1 MSTNNLLNTLEFQIA
16 FGAVRHFGR
25 NLYTTNPPAIAELV
39 ANAWDAYARKCDLC
53 YTSNSLLI
61 VDNGIGMNDEE
72 FQKRYATSGKP
83 RQCFQASQTLRYIRH
98 PTFTRTLPPAKPCSG
113 AAFSQRT
120 ACFCSRN
127 CIQRRNCTCP
137 K

>member
-1 MSTNNLLNTLEFQIA
+1 MSTNNLLSNLEFQIA

-39 ANAWDAYARKCDLC
+39 ANAWDAYAKKCDLC
-53 YTSNSLLI
+53 YTNNSLLI

-83 RQCFQASQTLRYIRH
+83 KDTNIRKPEDMTLRPYMGKKVLENFLRLV
-98 PTFTRTLPPAKPCSG
+98 LPMNIF
-113 AAFSQRT
+113 FSPR
-120 ACFCSRN
+120 AILIIFGKKSY
-127 CIQRRNCTCP
+127 
-137 K
+137 